1 MKTRRQFLTDVGK
14 AALPAVAMSS
24 SLLSPALM
32 VRSQGRTD
40 DAQNKRIRVGIIGAE
55 NSHTIGFGKLFNVD
69 KKFPGVE
76 VLYVWGET
84 DEFARNAAE
93 KGSIPTIVKDPS
105 EMMGKIDALIVD
117 HRHPKFHLGAALPFV
132 KAGIPTFVDKPFC
145 YRVDEGKEF
154 LKIAREAG
162 TPVTSFSSIA
172 QSDGTFDLKAQVQA
186 IGDIEHVFSFGPAD
200 INSEYGG
207 IFFYGVH
214 VVQPL
219 MFVFG
224 EDVVRVRITR
234 TSKGATASIMFES
247 GRDAS
252 LLFTQGRD
260 RGTMVFTKESTIKL
274 EPRVEESD
282 PPRHY
287 RDIVSMFRTGK
298 EPRSHDNILRC
309 VAVLAALEQSV
320 STQEWTDVIV

>member
-1 MKTRRQFLTDVGK
+1 
-14 AALPAVAMSS
+14 
-24 SLLSPALM
+24 
-32 VRSQGRTD
+32 
-40 DAQNKRIRVGIIGAE
+40 
-55 NSHTIGFGKLFNVD
+55 
-69 KKFPGVE
+69 
-76 VLYVWGET
+76 
-84 DEFARNAAE
+84 
-93 KGSIPTIVKDPS
+93 
-105 EMMGKIDALIVD
+105 
-117 HRHPKFHLGAALPFV
+117 
-132 KAGIPTFVDKPFC
+132 
-145 YRVDEGKEF
+145 